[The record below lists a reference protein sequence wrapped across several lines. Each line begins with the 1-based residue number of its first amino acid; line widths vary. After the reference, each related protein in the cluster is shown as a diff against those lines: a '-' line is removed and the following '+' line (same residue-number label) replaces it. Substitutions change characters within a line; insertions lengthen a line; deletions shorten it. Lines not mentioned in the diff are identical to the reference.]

1 MTGLLL
7 PAVYVLAGYPI
18 GKRLFMEK
26 QAVKRKALVLWAVLF
41 GAFLFRIILAL
52 CITGFETDVNT
63 FKAWG
68 SIVRSQGLSNVY
80 YDENLFL
87 DYPPGYL
94 YVLVALDWL
103 RGVFGLAAGSTAYTL
118 MIKVPSI
125 VADLVT
131 GWLLYRWAA
140 PHRGEKAGLF
150 FMALYL
156 FCPAVWLNS
165 AVWGQ
170 VDGFC
175 LMVGIW
181 ALLLLLDEKYLLCG
195 VVYGV
200 ALLLKPQQIFLLPIF
215 VFFVAKKRSLKG
227 LGLGFLGAMGA
238 LLLLA
243 FPFVR
248 GLDYG
253 TLLAQYVETVNN
265 YAYYTVNAFNLYGML
280 GLNWQSLD
288 GLAGWARA
296 ALSYGP
302 ALVLTAGGWLM
313 YRRAK
318 SPEALFGVASL
329 IFSGVFTFSIM
340 MHERYLFPA
349 LLLWLM
355 SCVVTG
361 DRRQWAHFLLMAG
374 VHGANVWFVLAYQNI
389 YVEPFSPIIVGLS
402 VLQVLLFI
410 GQVFLCI
417 DLFVRNHRVISTA
430 QKSISQDSWFFEREE
445 PRLKKKDGVIMLLI
459 TGVYALVAF
468 WNLGST
474 SMPVTCWTPQQGEVV
489 VLRLDAPADTLRYLP
504 GLTVPVVGE
513 SSVIG
518 VDCTVSVSVDGLS
531 WGEEV
536 PLTGDAVYTWQEIP
550 YNGSFSYVKLTC
562 GHAPVVLAEM
572 AFFDEQGKY
581 VSYTVERSGETSEAL
596 HDEASE
602 VPENPTW
609 YDSMYFDEIY
619 HARSAYEYLLGAE
632 PYENTHPPLGKW
644 IMAIGIMWFGMNP
657 FGWRFMGALFG
668 VLMLPLLYHMTK
680 RLTRSSGGAFLATFL
695 FAFDFM
701 HITQTRM
708 ATIDTY
714 AVFFTLVMFD
724 GMLCFLQKDLL
735 RMPVSRLLRPLAVS
749 GLGVGLGAAA
759 KWNTLYGAVGL
770 AVLFFWRILSCRR
783 NLEQQW
789 QKKYLTRQT
798 VRLITGCLGCF
809 ILLPALCYW
818 LAFLPQ
824 ICLPGHSLGDFW
836 GYQTSMY
843 DYHSSLQATHAFS
856 SSWWQWPL
864 MERPVWYHVTYA
876 PGGQEGTL
884 CTIAGMGSP
893 LLWWGGLAA
902 LLYTLVRAVRRRRGA
917 ACFILVG
924 YGACYV
930 PWMLVSRLTFLYH
943 YFPCV
948 PFLAMAVAFW
958 YTKTFETAGKKPCR
972 LLFPHSSHRFWQKVT
987 LGDGIITGL
996 CIISVGFVILFW
1008 PVITG
1013 VPVSSSYIHW
1023 LQWLPGWFFG
1033 G

>member
-1 MTGLLL
+1 
-7 PAVYVLAGYPI
+7 
-18 GKRLFMEK
+18 
-26 QAVKRKALVLWAVLF
+26 
-41 GAFLFRIILAL
+41 
-52 CITGFETDVNT
+52 
-63 FKAWG
+63 
-68 SIVRSQGLSNVY
+68 
-80 YDENLFL
+80 
-87 DYPPGYL
+87 
-94 YVLVALDWL
+94 
-103 RGVFGLAAGSTAYTL
+103 
-118 MIKVPSI
+118 
-125 VADLVT
+125 
-131 GWLLYRWAA
+131 
-140 PHRGEKAGLF
+140 
-150 FMALYL
+150 
-156 FCPAVWLNS
+156 
-165 AVWGQ
+165 
-170 VDGFC
+170 
-175 LMVGIW
+175 
-181 ALLLLLDEKYLLCG
+181 
-195 VVYGV
+195 
-200 ALLLKPQQIFLLPIF
+200 
-215 VFFVAKKRSLKG
+215 
-227 LGLGFLGAMGA
+227 
-238 LLLLA
+238 
-243 FPFVR
+243 
-248 GLDYG
+248 
-253 TLLAQYVETVNN
+253 
-265 YAYYTVNAFNLYGML
+265 
-280 GLNWQSLD
+280 
-288 GLAGWARA
+288 
-296 ALSYGP
+296 
-302 ALVLTAGGWLM
+302 
-313 YRRAK
+313 
-318 SPEALFGVASL
+318 
-329 IFSGVFTFSIM
+329 
-340 MHERYLFPA
+340 
-349 LLLWLM
+349 
-355 SCVVTG
+355 
-361 DRRQWAHFLLMAG
+361 
-374 VHGANVWFVLAYQNI
+374 
-389 YVEPFSPIIVGLS
+389 
-402 VLQVLLFI
+402 
-410 GQVFLCI
+410 
-417 DLFVRNHRVISTA
+417 
-430 QKSISQDSWFFEREE
+430 
-445 PRLKKKDGVIMLLI
+445 MLLI

-474 SMPVTCWTPQQGEVV
+474 SLPVTCWTPQQGEVV

-504 GLTVPVVGE
+504 GLTVPVEGE

-550 YNGSFSYVKLTC
+550 YNGSFSYVKLTS

-735 RMPVSRLLRPLAVS
+735 RTPVSRLLRPLAIS

-759 KWNTLYGAVGL
+759 KWNTLYGALGL

-783 NLEQQW
+783 NLGQQW
-789 QKKYLTRQT
+789 QKTYLTRQI

-824 ICLPGHSLGDFW
+824 LCLPGHSLGDFW

-876 PGGQEGTL
+876 PGGQGRHVMYHCRDGITPL
-884 CTIAGMGSP
+884 VVGRLGGFIVYPGAGSAPPPGGS
-893 LLWWGGLAA
+893 
-902 LLYTLVRAVRRRRGA
+902 LLYPGWIWGLLCAVDAGVA
-917 ACFILVG
+917 ADVFVPLFPLCAVFG
-924 YGACYV
+924 YGGGVLVHENVRNSGQKAV
-930 PWMLVSRLTFLYH
+930 PSVVPPFA
-943 YFPCV
+943 P
-948 PFLAMAVAFW
+948 PFLAESDAGGWRDHRAV
-958 YTKTFETAGKKPCR
+958 YHKCGVCDPVLAGDYR
-972 LLFPHSSHRFWQKVT
+972 GAS
-987 LGDGIITGL
+987 
-996 CIISVGFVILFW
+996 
-1008 PVITG
+1008 
-1013 VPVSSSYIHW
+1013 
-1023 LQWLPGWFFG
+1023 
-1033 G
+1033 